1 MEEYLME
8 LILVSA
14 DPELR
19 LMCREV
25 LSELAENCSLTV
37 VEHPGVPP
45 VGDLYIW
52 DFQPG
57 YAVPEHVA
65 GQPSW
70 KQFFLVD
77 RKDLALFRRQ
87 RWSSEPTVLLKPVTR
102 VTLSAFLGQ
111 ALAACAGERLSQSP
125 AAMRESC
132 DELLQCLIQTNLRL
146 QEYDQERTNFLA
158 RAVHDFRAPLT
169 AINGYCG
176 LLIAEP
182 LGALNEDQKEVL
194 KRMQHSAKRL
204 SRMASAMFQLSIRG
218 QVKASRPNLEPGD
231 LQECMDQA
239 MHELA
244 SSIDEKRI
252 EVSVDL
258 SAPPVPLLFDKTQME
273 QVLLNLLD
281 NACKFTSKSGSID
294 IKGYPFFWDRRSP
307 QTHLHNVTER
317 RVRGSRVPNSFR
329 LDIRDSGP
337 GIPAEHLD
345 SIFEQYT
352 RYAGTQDRTG
362 GGLGLAIC
370 KMVLNGHH
378 GRVWAESADGGAKF
392 SLVIPYN
399 AHEVRED
406 NHKVQYAVV

>member
-1 MEEYLME
+1 ME

-25 LSELAENCSLTV
+25 LSELAESCNLIV
-37 VEHPGVPP
+37 VEPSGVPP

-52 DFQPG
+52 DFQAGNEIPD
-57 YAVPEHVA
+57 HIS
-65 GQPSW
+65 GQPTW
-70 KQFFLVD
+70 KHLFLVH
-77 RKDLALFRRQ
+77 RKDLGLFRQ
-87 RWSSEPTVLLKPVTR
+87 HDWSGEPAVLLQPITP

-111 ALAACAGERLSQSP
+111 ALAACAGERSSSV
-125 AAMRESC
+125 ASMRASC

-182 LGALNEDQKEVL
+182 LGSLNEDQKEVL

-218 QVKASRPNLEPGD
+218 QVKAPHPNLEPGD
-231 LQECMDQA
+231 LQECIDQA
-239 MHELA
+239 MHEMAL
-244 SSIDEKRI
+244 SIEEKRI

-258 SAPPVPLLFDKTQME
+258 SSPPVPLLFDKSQME

-281 NACKFTSKSGSID
+281 NACKFTAKRGAIE
-294 IKGYPFFWDRRSP
+294 IKGYPFFWDRRSL
-307 QTHLHNVTER
+307 QARMHNATER
-317 RVRGSRVPNSFR
+317 RVRGSWVPNSFR

-352 RYAGTQDRTG
+352 RYSGTQDRTG

-370 KMVLNGHH
+370 KMLLSGHH
-378 GRVWAESADGGAKF
+378 GRVWAESDESGAKF
-392 SLVIPYN
+392 SLVIPFCST
-399 AHEVRED
+399 ESREESQ
-406 NHKVQYAVV
+406 KVQYTVV

>member
-1 MEEYLME
+1 ME

-14 DPELR
+14 NPELR

-25 LSELAENCSLTV
+25 LSELAENCSLIV
-37 VEHPGVPP
+37 VEPNGVPP
-45 VGDLYIW
+45 AGDVYVW
-52 DFQPG
+52 DFQPRHEI
-57 YAVPEHVA
+57 PDHII
-65 GQPSW
+65 GQPTW
-70 KQFFLVD
+70 KHLFLVHG
-77 RKDLALFRRQ
+77 KDLSLFRQ
-87 RWSSEPTVLLKPVTR
+87 LDWSPEPAVLLQPITP

-111 ALAACAGERLSQSP
+111 ALAACAGAPSSP
-125 AAMRESC
+125 VATIRANC

-182 LGALNEDQKEVL
+182 LGSLNEDQKEVL

-218 QVKASRPNLEPGD
+218 QAKAAHPNLESGD
-231 LQECMDQA
+231 LQECIDQA
-239 MHELA
+239 MHEMAL
-244 SSIDEKRI
+244 SIEEKRI
-252 EVSVDL
+252 DVSVDL
-258 SAPPVPLLFDKTQME
+258 TSPPVPLLFDKSQME

-281 NACKFTSKSGSID
+281 NACKFTSKSGAIE
-294 IKGYPFFWDRRSP
+294 IRGYPFFWDRRSL
-307 QTHLHNVTER
+307 QARMHGATER
-317 RVRGSRVPNSFR
+317 RIRGAWVPNSYR

-352 RYAGTQDRTG
+352 RYSGTQDRTG

-370 KMVLNGHH
+370 KMLLSGHQ
-378 GRVWAESADGGAKF
+378 GRVWAESGESGARF
-392 SLVIPYN
+392 SLVIPFCSTEASEKIEN
-399 AHEVRED
+399 A
-406 NHKVQYAVV
+406 QYAVV

>member
-1 MEEYLME
+1 ME

-14 DPELR
+14 DVELR
-19 LMCREV
+19 LMCSEV
-25 LSELAENCSLTV
+25 LSELAGNCNLIA
-37 VEHPGVPP
+37 VEPGSVPP

-52 DFQPG
+52 DFQRG
-57 YAVPEHVA
+57 YAIPDHTDN
-65 GQPSW
+65 QPGW
-70 KQFFLVD
+70 KQLFLVH
-77 RKDLALFRRQ
+77 RKDLENFRQ
-87 RWSSEPTVLLKPVTR
+87 QNWSSEPTVLLKPITC

-111 ALAACAGERLSQSP
+111 ALAACAGERSSP
-125 AAMRESC
+125 AAMRASC

-182 LGALNEDQKEVL
+182 LGSLNEDQKEVL

-218 QVKASRPNLEPGD
+218 QVKEAHPNLEPGD

-239 MHELA
+239 MHEMGP
-244 SSIDEKRI
+244 SIEEKRI

-258 SAPPVPLLFDKTQME
+258 SSPPVPLLFDRSQME

-281 NACKFTSKSGSID
+281 NACKFTSKRGFID

-307 QTHLHNVTER
+307 QTRMHNVTER
-317 RVRGSRVPNSFR
+317 RVLGSQVPNSFR
-329 LDIRDSGP
+329 LDICDSGP
-337 GIPAEHLD
+337 GIPVEHLD

-352 RYAGTQDRTG
+352 RYSGTQDRTG

-378 GRVWAESADGGAKF
+378 GRVWAESSESGSRF
-392 SLVIPYN
+392 SLVIPFYSIEGRE
-399 AHEVRED
+399 EVQ
-406 NHKVQYAVV
+406 KVQYAVV